1 MFCSMQICPDRQT
14 LYWSATWPK
23 EVEQL
28 ARQFLYN
35 PYKVRCSNLILLLPT
50 AFVGFLLL
58 GYILFC
64 VSFYFILLMCV
75 VASHNSYV
83 ILLVS
88 RQLVFCEFSPTP
100 PPSFL
105 FLETEGNFP
114 GLMAWFVIARVLE
127 GICPF

>member
-1 MFCSMQICPDRQT
+1 MQIRPDRQT

-105 FLETEGNFP
+105 YLETEGNFP

>member
-1 MFCSMQICPDRQT
+1 MQICPDHQT

-83 ILLVS
+83 ILLVF
-88 RQLVFCEFSPTP
+88 RQLFFWEFSPTP
-100 PPSFL
+100 PPTFL
-105 FLETEGNFP
+105 FLETGCNFP
-114 GLMAWFVIARVLE
+114 GLMAWFVITRVLE